1 MITFPL
7 FTEEQIKTAKSID
20 LLAYLQ
26 TYEPDNLRK
35 VGKEYC
41 LAEHDSLKISNG
53 KWFWHSRGFGG
64 YSAYHFLV
72 KVRGMTFKD
81 AIQTLLD
88 GQTKYIPVQKNH
100 SPAKLPKEPLIL
112 PTANKNNDAVYSYL
126 QCRGINK
133 EVIKR
138 CIENGSLYEAAKTH
152 HCVFVGF
159 DGNKSKY
166 ACVRSTDGNI
176 KQDVKNSNKKFGFVL
191 PPKNAE
197 SRNLMI
203 MESPV
208 DVLSHASIYEMG
220 GNKWDGHR
228 LSLGGISSLALT
240 NFLERHNEINNIYLC
255 LDNDKAGK
263 EATSRIIKELL
274 ADKRFSHIK
283 ITVAPPPM
291 GKDFNDTL
299 REIKQLNLQKQ
310 INRSKDSDFLI

>member
-1 MITFPL
+1 MITFSL

-35 VGKEYC
+35 IGKEYC

-64 YSAYHFLV
+64 YSAYNFLV

-112 PTANKNNDAVYSYL
+112 PTANKNNDAVYAYL
-126 QCRGINK
+126 QCRGIDK
-133 EVIKR
+133 DVIKR
-138 CIENGSLYEAAKTH
+138 CIENGSLYESTKH

-176 KQDVKNSNKKFGFVL
+176 KQDVKNSDKRYGFVL

-197 SRNLMI
+197 SRTLAI
-203 MESPV
+203 FESPV
-208 DVLSHASIYEMG
+208 DVLSHASIYEMSG
-220 GNKWDGHR
+220 KEWDR
-228 LSLGGISSLALT
+228 YRVSLGGVSSLSLI
-240 NFLERHNEINNIYLC
+240 NFLEQHTEIANIHIS

-263 EATSRIIKELL
+263 EATNRIIKELL

-291 GKDFNDTL
+291 GNKDFNDTL

-310 INRSKDSDFLI
+310 INRSKASDYLK